1 MIGYFPEP
9 YPDELVYSLLARYCA
24 KSGYLGYVCAAEE
37 IFQNTWNLPNIEFL
51 NEYKPEVYQRLEKNT
66 GMNILCFLSMVVFFL
81 KSAAGQHIMHC
92 FWEREIITICF
103 LKTNGKRMTG
113 I

>member
-51 NEYKPEVYQRLEKNT
+51 NEYKPEVYQRLDELIPN
-66 GMNILCFLSMVVFFL
+66 MPVFVGRPQL
-81 KSAAGQHIMHC
+81 LIKYSA
-92 FWEREIITICF
+92 R
-103 LKTNGKRMTG
+103 
-113 I
+113 